1 MLQPQLF
8 RCRICS
14 LIIALAMTGLNY
26 SGLDIVGRA
35 SEVIVVAVVLP
46 FLALA
51 VLAVPQ
57 MDVSR
62 WAGTKPL
69 GDIHWINY
77 LNVMFWN
84 LNSWDCIS
92 TLAGEVRNP
101 TRLFPRALFFAV
113 VLVRSPPTAPA
124 SPGDRAAAVR
134 RPPAGLSAAV
144 WL

>member
-1 MLQPQLF
+1 
-8 RCRICS
+8 
-14 LIIALAMTGLNY
+14 MTALNY

-35 SEVIVVAVVLP
+35 SAVIVVAVVLP
-46 FLALA
+46 FVALA

-62 WAGTKPL
+62 WGGTMPAR
-69 GDIHWINY
+69 DIRWVDY

-84 LNSWDCIS
+84 LNSWDCVS

-113 VLVRSPPTAPA
+113 QLVRDPE
-124 SPGDRAAAVR
+124 
-134 RPPAGLSAAV
+134 L
-144 WL
+144 